1 MSNIGFLRSSTSTS
15 TPGTNDLRPHIES
28 RKRKRRDTEVS
39 KPPRKRRKEGLEEL
53 DKKDMKE
60 LDKKELKEVDKK
72 DMLLGLMD
80 KFFDTYNS

>member
-1 MSNIGFLRSSTSTS
+1 MSNIGFLRSCTSQA
-15 TPGTNDLRPHIES
+15 PDIVPDTNDLRPHIES

-39 KPPRKRRKEGLEEL
+39 KPPRKRMKE
-53 DKKDMKE
+53 E
-60 LDKKELKEVDKK
+60 LDKKELDKK